1 MRSSEQQ
8 EVDDDVSN
16 FYEVKVQKQLVKQ
29 GRLEVAENPR
39 FIMEA
44 KRKELERRQWQKV
57 EPTPVK
63 EKMKF
68 SLLPHHHHRS
78 ESHGAA
84 AIQLPAVEQEQQ
96 IQDVS
101 AVSPPLE
108 RSSPSIVPK
117 LRVFLPK
124 LSVFVTTEWF
134 VSSLKGFFGLRQ
146 LHTAQSSPA
155 DGQQYLRDRVG
166 EKREH
171 F

>member
-8 EVDDDVSN
+8 EVDDDVSS

-57 EPTPVK
+57 EPTPVVK
-63 EKMKF
+63 EKRNL
-68 SLLPHHHHRS
+68 SLFPHHHHRS

-96 IQDVS
+96 IQGVS
-101 AVSPPLE
+101 ADPP
-108 RSSPSIVPK
+108 R
-117 LRVFLPK
+117 
-124 LSVFVTTEWF
+124 
-134 VSSLKGFFGLRQ
+134 
-146 LHTAQSSPA
+146 
-155 DGQQYLRDRVG
+155 
-166 EKREH
+166 
-171 F
+171 